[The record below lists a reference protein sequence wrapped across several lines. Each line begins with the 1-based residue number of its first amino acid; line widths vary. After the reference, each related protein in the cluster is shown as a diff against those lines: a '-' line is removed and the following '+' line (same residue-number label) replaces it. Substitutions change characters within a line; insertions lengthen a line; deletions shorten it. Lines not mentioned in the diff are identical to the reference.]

1 MCTKLN
7 VPTVKCAMLAKRAD
21 ICNLQTRFK
30 EHLREGPVKAHL
42 ETCIDGITQ
51 DSVDILGSTSKGEV
65 HLLTLEALWIRELK
79 PFLNTQDT
87 MRSRDLKLTIKF

>member
-1 MCTKLN
+1 MHIKLN
-7 VPTVKCAMLAKRAD
+7 VHSVKCAMLAKRAD
-21 ICNLQTRFK
+21 ICK
-30 EHLREGPVKAHL
+30 P
-42 ETCIDGITQ
+42 
-51 DSVDILGSTSKGEV
+51 DSKSISGEDQSRHISRRVSMALHRTVLADILGSTSKGEV

>member
-1 MCTKLN
+1 MYSKFNSQCQVSASHCVLCIK
-7 VPTVKCAMLAKRAD
+7 KR
-21 ICNLQTRFK
+21 FMK
-30 EHLREGPVKAHL
+30 KYYEGFL

-51 DSVDILGSTSKGEV
+51 DSVEILGSTSKGEV